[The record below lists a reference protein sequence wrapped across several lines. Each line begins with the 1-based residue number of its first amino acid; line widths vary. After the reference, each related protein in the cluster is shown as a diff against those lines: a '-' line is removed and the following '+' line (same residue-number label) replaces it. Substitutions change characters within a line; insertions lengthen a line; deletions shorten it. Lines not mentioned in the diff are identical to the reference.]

1 MNNNDVIEYIRQNSK
16 HTHAEL
22 IAEWLL
28 TGCEVEVYR
37 DDLERYVTCEN
48 PTWLP
53 EYKYCLVKPKPVYRV
68 YFDKHSGLTG
78 TVERNSDGTYSEN
91 YNENLEWISDW
102 IEYDPDPTP
111 KWPDEYIQRIAEIDQ
126 SAAQWIVDNI
136 DPNEADLDHLSYMF
150 TWSESPQGHDYW
162 ENIYQTLNASKLA
175 SS

>member
-28 TGCEVEVYR
+28 TGCEVIFLDEA
-37 DDLERYVTCEN
+37 LGERFTCEN
-48 PTWLP
+48 PSWLP
-53 EYKYCLVKPKPVYRV
+53 ERKYLLVKRKPAYRV
-68 YFDKHSGLTG
+68 FKLFKRTTS
-78 TVERNSDGTYSEN
+78 TVDRYENGTYSEN

-136 DPNEADLDHLSYMF
+136 DPNEADLDHLSSMF